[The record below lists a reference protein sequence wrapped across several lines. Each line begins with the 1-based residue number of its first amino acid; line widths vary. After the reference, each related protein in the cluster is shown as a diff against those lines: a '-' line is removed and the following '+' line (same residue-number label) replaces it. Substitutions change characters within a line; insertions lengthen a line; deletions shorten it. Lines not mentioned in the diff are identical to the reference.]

1 MKRENEP
8 ITRLHRLNRPLG
20 RRAACKRW
28 KPNYIC
34 ATIHDMNFFGRN
46 IASDRLTRWLF
57 ILTFFGIWFAA
68 PFISFDNDDGRRQQF
83 FLAILPATLTNIPLF
98 FLNTEWLAPRLLRK
112 HGLAAYLFSLLG
124 LALFFIVL
132 QGFMKNWL
140 LAPDCKGVVFHSY
153 KAIFPVLF
161 VTAVA
166 TGYAMVMHML
176 EGEKVVREERQ
187 ERLQSELSFLRSQIS
202 PHFIFNILNSI
213 VYLIRSKSP
222 LAEPVTI
229 KLSELMRY
237 MLYDSND
244 AQIPLEKEVS
254 YLENYVELQKIR
266 FEEDAEIRLNIEGE
280 IAGQLIEPMLMIP
293 FVENAFKH
301 GVGLV
306 AQPVIDIALKFNE
319 KEMIFKVRNKITPDT
334 PADKDN
340 SSGIGL
346 QNVRRRLELLYP
358 ETHRL
363 ELRRSNEWFEAE
375 LWLAFNRG

>member
-1 MKRENEP
+1 
-8 ITRLHRLNRPLG
+8 
-20 RRAACKRW
+20 
-28 KPNYIC
+28 
-34 ATIHDMNFFGRN
+34 MNLFGKN
-46 IASDRLTRWLF
+46 ISSDQLTRWLF
-57 ILTFFGIWFAA
+57 ILTFFGIWFVS
-68 PFISFDNDDGRRQQF
+68 PFISFDNDDGHRQQF
-83 FLAILPATLTNIPLF
+83 FFKILPASLTSIPMF

-112 HGLAAYLFSLLG
+112 RGLAAYLLSLLG

-132 QGFMKNWL
+132 QGIMKNWL
-140 LAPDCKGVVFHSY
+140 LAPDCKGIAFHAY
-153 KAIFPVLF
+153 KALFPVLF
-161 VTAVA
+161 VAAVS
-166 TGYAMVMHML
+166 TGYAMVIYML
-176 EGEKVVREERQ
+176 EGEKTVREERQ
-187 ERLQSELSFLRSQIS
+187 ERMQSELSFLRSQIS

-237 MLYDSND
+237 MLYESND

-254 YLENYVELQKIR
+254 YLENYIELQRIR
-266 FEEDAEIRLNIEGE
+266 FEEDVEIRLNIEGE

-306 AQPVIDIALKFNE
+306 AEPVIDIDLKFNE
-319 KEMIFKVRNKITPDT
+319 KEMLFKVRNKITPET
-334 PADKDN
+334 QADKDN

-358 ETHRL
+358 EAHRL
-363 ELRRSNEWFEAE
+363 ELNRTGEWFVAE
-375 LWLAFNRG
+375 LWLAFGHSKPF

>member
-1 MKRENEP
+1 MVAAPFAKALSR
-8 ITRLHRLNRPLG
+8 ITFVRL
-20 RRAACKRW
+20 
-28 KPNYIC
+28 
-34 ATIHDMNFFGRN
+34 IHDMTFFGKN
-46 IASDRLTRWLF
+46 ISSDRLTRWLF
-57 ILTFFGIWFAA
+57 VLTFFGIWFAV
-68 PFISFDNDDGRRQQF
+68 PFISFNEDNSWRQQF
-83 FLAILPATLTNIPLF
+83 FLKILPASLTNIPLF

-112 HGLAAYLFSLLG
+112 RGIAAYLLSLLG

-153 KAIFPVLF
+153 RAMFPVLF
-161 VTAVA
+161 VTAVS
-166 TGYAMVMHML
+166 TGYAMVMYML
-176 EGEKVVREERQ
+176 EGEKIAREERQ
-187 ERLQSELSFLRSQIS
+187 ERMQSELSFLRSQIS

-237 MLYDSND
+237 MLYESND
-244 AQIPLEKEVS
+244 TQIPLEKEVS

-266 FEEDAEIRLNIEGE
+266 FEEDVEIRLNIEGK

-306 AQPVIDIALKFNE
+306 AQPLIDIDLKFNE
-319 KEMIFKVRNKITPDT
+319 KEMTFKVRNKITPDGQ
-334 PADKDN
+334 ADKDN

-346 QNVRRRLELLYP
+346 QNVRRRQELLYP
-358 ETHRL
+358 DSHRL
-363 ELRRSNEWFEAE
+363 KLSRSDEWFEAE
-375 LWLAFNRG
+375 MWLAFNRV